1 MSCFDDLYNSVM
13 LDFTPQRQHI
23 YEHILIE
30 ENQFLK
36 NPNGIFQRIY
46 KIILNLYE
54 KKQYSKEIKIYI
66 KDIINSAFEVELKDS
81 VLNDFIYCLLNLSL
95 FDKDDNPNFS
105 KMLKQSKI
113 FPNIKKFLKSIY
125 DDKIFV
131 IKNQNTEESYTQ
143 IYENKKKVKLMFK
156 WFYKNLSEGI

>member
-1 MSCFDDLYNSVM
+1 MSKFTDLYNSFM

-36 NPNGIFQRIY
+36 NPNGIFQKIY

-66 KDIINSAFEVELKDS
+66 MIESGIMMTIRDGRRLMVKTVAYVEVMWEERKCVNAMVLYIIEL
-81 VLNDFIYCLLNLSL
+81 
-95 FDKDDNPNFS
+95 
-105 KMLKQSKI
+105 
-113 FPNIKKFLKSIY
+113 
-125 DDKIFV
+125 V
-131 IKNQNTEESYTQ
+131 I
-143 IYENKKKVKLMFK
+143 
-156 WFYKNLSEGI
+156 

>member
-1 MSCFDDLYNSVM
+1 MI
-13 LDFTPQRQHI
+13 FTILLCWILHHRDNIYI

-36 NPNGIFQRIY
+36 NPNGIFQKIY

-81 VLNDFIYCLLNLSL
+81 VKSLYLELQQLFTKNSTNFFIVYVNVIHPFNLRL
-95 FDKDDNPNFS
+95 
-105 KMLKQSKI
+105 
-113 FPNIKKFLKSIY
+113 
-125 DDKIFV
+125 
-131 IKNQNTEESYTQ
+131 
-143 IYENKKKVKLMFK
+143 
-156 WFYKNLSEGI
+156 